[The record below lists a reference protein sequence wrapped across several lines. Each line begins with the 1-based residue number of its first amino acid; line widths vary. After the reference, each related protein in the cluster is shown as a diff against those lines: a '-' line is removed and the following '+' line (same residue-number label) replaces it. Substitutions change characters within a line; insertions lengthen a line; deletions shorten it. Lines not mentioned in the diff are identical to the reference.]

1 MTGCTLLEVEPA
13 RLAFNAA
20 TQELTYNGGLRV
32 DKQVESAPRR
42 SKFSEI
48 PMKKTGYESDLT
60 KFMREFLDRHPAVAE
75 KQKQARATWWDKPE
89 ALEDL
94 KRDQESKVPLAGY
107 AYYDKP

>member
-1 MTGCTLLEVEPA
+1 M
-13 RLAFNAA
+13 AA
-20 TQELTYNGGLRV
+20 SVSTSRPRQ
-32 DKQVESAPRR
+32 RR
-42 SKFSEI
+42 SEFSEI

-107 AYYDKP
+107 AYYDNP